1 MKVTLCA
8 GAFALAALFFAAP
21 AATNSALAAEA
32 FPETQLQPRID
43 IARIKS
49 VLRLSAEQQ
58 AYWPPVEAALR
69 DLARRQPAEGATLV
83 KRVSN
88 RITSFVLD
96 STAIARIGAA
106 ARPLVRVLD
115 ERQKQDAVMLVR
127 EMGLGPVLAAL
138 I

>member
-1 MKVTLCA
+1 MLCA
-8 GAFALAALFFAAP
+8 GAFALAALFFAVP

-32 FPETQLQPRID
+32 FSETQVQPRVD

-49 VLRLSAEQQ
+49 VLRLTAEQQ
-58 AYWPPVEAALR
+58 TYWPPVEAALR
-69 DLARRQPAEGATLV
+69 DLGRHHSGDGSSLIT
-83 KRVSN
+83 RVSS
-88 RITSFVLD
+88 RVTSFVLD
-96 STAIARIGAA
+96 SSAIARIGAA

-115 ERQKQDAVMLVR
+115 DRQKQDAMMLVR